1 MRMRKKPNLA
11 PRMERCAALWI
22 REPETMQGKWREKMP
37 EARELHVEIGCGKG
51 KFTVELAKSRKDIL
65 LVAIER
71 VPDALVVAMELA
83 MREEVQNV
91 LFLSEDAVNLC
102 EIFAYGE
109 VDRIYLNFCDP
120 WPRKKN
126 AKRRLT
132 YHTFL
137 RRYAWILR
145 EGGRIDFKTDNE
157 KLFAFSLEEFAE
169 NGYQLQNVTDDLHKD
184 GPQGIMTGY
193 EEKFYEL
200 GTPIHRCEAVVAER
214 PAEADIPKAPG
225 CPPDVE

>member
-1 MRMRKKPNLA
+1 M
-11 PRMERCAALWI
+11 
-22 REPETMQGKWREKMP
+22 
-37 EARELHVEIGCGKG
+37 
-51 KFTVELAKSRKDIL
+51 
-65 LVAIER
+65 
-71 VPDALVVAMELA
+71 
-83 MREEVQNV
+83 
-91 LFLSEDAVNLC
+91 NLC
-102 EIFAYGE
+102 EIFGYGE

-145 EGGRIDFKTDNE
+145 EGGRVDFKTDNE
-157 KLFAFSLEEFAE
+157 KLFAFSLEEFSAS
-169 NGYQLQNVTDDLHKD
+169 GYRLQNVTDDLHKD

-193 EEKFYEL
+193 EEKFYGL

-214 PAEADIPKAPG
+214 PAEDDVPRAPG
-225 CPPDVE
+225 PDAE